1 CVRRPNAASKMARR
15 AEWLIIGQM
24 IGNLGTPPWK
34 FTDDDLIGSKL
45 LGDVARFMVQV
56 SGLKPSF
63 LEAYLNLLRDWE
75 TERDSSEP
83 PDIDL
88 YTSVDNQTR
97 QSEMQFLNTEVEQLG
112 SSELEANN
120 TLG

>member
-1 CVRRPNAASKMARR
+1 MARR

-24 IGNLGTPPWK
+24 VGNLGTPPWK

-63 LEAYLNLLRDWE
+63 LEVYLDLLSDWE
-75 TERDSSEP
+75 TEQDNAGVL
-83 PDIDL
+83 DVDL
-88 YTSVDNQTR
+88 YASLDNQAR
-97 QSEMQFLNTEVEQLG
+97 QEEMHFSHTEVEQTG
-112 SSELEANN
+112 SSELLTNDPLE
-120 TLG
+120 GHV